1 MLIKMFTYFF
11 TVLHNFVSYFIRKLN
26 FCSTSFEKKKTLMR
40 ALLFVKYFIQH
51 YDMFSYLTFVDE
63 PYSEKQANLHLHM
76 SWTGRAQ

>member
-1 MLIKMFTYFF
+1 M
-11 TVLHNFVSYFIRKLN
+11 
-26 FCSTSFEKKKTLMR
+26 C

-51 YDMFSYLTFVDE
+51 YDMFSYLTFVDK